1 MPRPKGVTNSPHDPT
16 DALDE
21 NHAPGGHEPDHGT
34 VTEHPGAEVIAQPS
48 GLLGELRLWLVSL
61 LLFTPVLV
69 PYVTHFTMQE
79 PGRLPTGFVDYD
91 MPSYM
96 ANAREHFDAGRF
108 RFFYSNPFDPSYAS
122 PAIYT
127 QPQSVVLGVI
137 MQLTGIAPNHLFLL
151 YALLAGWI
159 CARVAV
165 ALYAE
170 VVGLNGWARQLGLL
184 VFFWGGG
191 LMVLA
196 GIPYSLAVKRALQNL
211 FILDPMGGWWMLNFG
226 RNMVYPPECLYHA
239 LSFGCILSILRRKFW
254 LATLLA
260 FLLSWSHPFTGVE
273 VLLILVSWAA
283 LELFFVQSDAVP
295 RAFFGALTA
304 LLILHLAYYL
314 GYLNL
319 FPEHR
324 TMMKKWSQPWLLQA
338 TQFVPAYGLVGAL
351 AVWSFRR
358 LELARNF
365 FSISRN
371 RLFLV
376 WFLIAFALA
385 NHEFAID
392 PIQPL
397 HFTRG
402 YIWTPLFFM
411 GSGTLIGLFAALRQ
425 WGGRLAVGAFVA
437 VFLLDNATWF
447 AAFPW
452 EATHGKPAKYWS
464 VTTDQ
469 LALYDW
475 LSGSENQG
483 VLLVTEPQTVGYL
496 AATYTPLRSWAG
508 HPYDTNGFSTRLE
521 EVAAFLGKGKVVDA
535 WRGKP
540 LLLTLERSTPEPRW
554 LAATGAKPVYEN
566 PEYRVYRVTPP
577 STGDYDSGH
586 PER

>member
-1 MPRPKGVTNSPHDPT
+1 MP
-16 DALDE
+16 
-21 NHAPGGHEPDHGT
+21 
-34 VTEHPGAEVIAQPS
+34 HPGAATNLPHDRSDELDEHHGPGVHPPVERAVAKGAAVDSAPQRP
-48 GLLGELRLWLVSL
+48 GFLGELRLWLVSL
-61 LLFTPVLV
+61 VLLTPVLT
-69 PYVTHFTMQE
+69 PYATHYLFQQ

-96 ANAREHFDAGRF
+96 ANAREHFDAGHF
-108 RFFYSNPFDPSYAS
+108 QFFYSNPFDPNYAS
-122 PAIYT
+122 PVIYT
-127 QPQSVVLGVI
+127 QPQSLVLGAL
-137 MQLTGIAPNHLFLL
+137 MYWTGIAPNHLYLL
-151 YALLAGWI
+151 YAFVAGWV

-170 VVGLNGWARQLGLL
+170 VVGLTGWARQLGLL

-196 GIPYSLAVKRALQNL
+196 GIPYSLASQRTIEHL

-273 VLLILVSWAA
+273 ILLILVSWAA
-283 LELFFVQSDAVP
+283 VELFFVQSDEVP
-295 RAFFGALTA
+295 VGFFGALIT
-304 LLILHLAYYL
+304 LLLLHLGYYL
-314 GYLNL
+314 GFLNL
-319 FPEHR
+319 FLEHR
-324 TMMKKWSQPWLLQA
+324 TMMKKWSEPWLLQA
-338 TQFVPAYGLVGAL
+338 TQFVPAYALVGAL
-351 AVWSFRR
+351 AAWSFRR
-358 LELARNF
+358 LDLARQF
-365 FSISRN
+365 FADGRN

-376 WFLIAFALA
+376 WFLVAFALA
-385 NHEFAID
+385 NHEFAIK

-402 YIWTPLFFM
+402 YIWTPLFLM
-411 GSGTLIGLFAALRQ
+411 GSTTLVGLFTALRK
-425 WGGRLAVGAFVA
+425 WGGRLAVGAVVA
-437 VFLLDNATWF
+437 VFLLDNALWF

-452 EATHGKPAKYWS
+452 EETHGKPAKYWS
-464 VTTDQ
+464 VTADQ
-469 LALYDW
+469 LALYGW
-475 LSGSENQG
+475 LSKPENRG
-483 VLLVTEPQTVGYL
+483 VLLITEPQSVGFL

-521 EVAAFLGKGKVVDA
+521 EVAAFLKDGQVVDA

-540 LLLTLERSTPEPRW
+540 MLLTLARTIQEPKW
-554 LAATGAKPVYEN
+554 LEATGATPVYEN

-577 STGDYDSGH
+577 AKSPDRS
-586 PER
+586 P